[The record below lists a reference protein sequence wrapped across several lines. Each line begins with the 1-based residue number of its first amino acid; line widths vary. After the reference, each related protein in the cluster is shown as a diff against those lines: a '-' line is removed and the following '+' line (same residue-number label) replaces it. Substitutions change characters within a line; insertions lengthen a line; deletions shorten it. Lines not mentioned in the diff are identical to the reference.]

1 MKSSIKI
8 LLACLSGVL
17 LSLAWLGFPGW
28 ILFVALLP
36 LLYLDDHYVSAK
48 KTVRS
53 VSFFGQAFLAF
64 LVWNLLTTWWI
75 KHATLAGAISA
86 ITLNAFAM
94 ALIWWLAHAARRR
107 FSGSLGYLALVV
119 FYLSFEFLHYH
130 WDLEWPWLT
139 LGNGFANQVK
149 MIQWY
154 EFTGVFGGSL
164 WILTVNILIYKILKN
179 MVQKNRT
186 RCFYLVISSVVVLV
200 GIPIMVSTF
209 MYTHYEEKE
218 DPREVVVV
226 QPNIDPYSESH
237 DIGFSNQVLRK
248 FVDLALSKM
257 TGETDFILGPETI
270 FEQYWDEENLKNNVQ
285 FRNMARLIEN
295 TPGTEL
301 MFGAS
306 TLKYYRSGDSI
317 PETARTRELNDG
329 RKLVFDI
336 FNTALYIGS
345 EGEPQIY
352 HKSILVSGV
361 EKIPYLKYLGFL
373 QNFIIDL
380 GGTSGSLGKQGE
392 PANFIADDGT
402 RIAPAICYE
411 SIFGDYISDFV
422 KQGARYIFII
432 TNDGW
437 WKDTPGYK
445 QHMSY
450 ARLRAIE
457 TRRSIAR
464 AANTGISC
472 LINQRGDVLQKT
484 GWWKDAALRGKLNG
498 NEKIT
503 FYVKYG
509 DYIPRIAS
517 LVSVLLV
524 LFLLVDTLKEWS
536 GRKN

>member
-1 MKSSIKI
+1 M
-8 LLACLSGVL
+8 LLACLSGLL

-28 ILFVALLP
+28 ILWFALLP
-36 LLYLDDHYVSAK
+36 LLYLDDYYVAVRKS
-48 KTVRS
+48 VRS
-53 VSFFGQAFLAF
+53 VSFFGYAFVTF

-75 KHATLAGAISA
+75 KHATLVGALTA
-86 ITLNAFAM
+86 IILNAFAM
-94 ALIWWLAHAARRR
+94 GLIVWLAHTARRR
-107 FSGSLGYLALVV
+107 FSGTLGYLALMV
-119 FYLSFEFLHYH
+119 FYLSFEWIHYH

-164 WILTVNILIYKILKN
+164 WVLSVNILLFRILKN
-179 MVQKNRT
+179 LVNKNRT
-186 RCFYLVISSVVVLV
+186 RGFYVSVLSLGVVV
-200 GIPIMVSTF
+200 GIPILLSAR
-209 MYTHYEEKE
+209 MYHQYTEKE
-218 DPREVVVV
+218 DPREIVVV
-226 QPNIDPYSESH
+226 QPNIDPYNESH
-237 DIGFSNQVLRK
+237 DLAFSNQVLQK
-248 FVDLALSKM
+248 FVHLALSK
-257 TGETDFILGPETI
+257 TTPETDVILGPETI
-270 FEQYWDEENLKNNVQ
+270 FEQYWDEETLEYNSQ
-285 FRNMARLIEN
+285 YRDIARLLEK
-295 TPGTEL
+295 TPGSDL

-306 TLKYYRSGDSI
+306 TLKYYQPGDTL
-317 PETARTRELNDG
+317 PETARVRELSNG
-329 RKLVFDI
+329 QKRVFDI
-336 FNTALYIGS
+336 FNTALYLRSGS
-345 EGEPQIY
+345 EPQIY

-392 PANFIADDGT
+392 PANFIAHDGT

-411 SIFGDYISDFV
+411 SIFGAYIADFV

-472 LINQRGDVLQKT
+472 FINQRGDILQKT
-484 GWWKDAALRGKLNG
+484 GWWEDAAIREKLNG
-498 NEKIT
+498 NGKIT
-503 FYVKYG
+503 FYVQAG

-517 LVSVLLV
+517 FLSVLLI
-524 LFLLVDTLKEWS
+524 LLLLVQKVRRT
-536 GRKN
+536 G